1 MNIVQHS
8 TARRVR
14 DALVT
19 TAMAGASVAGLLGTG
34 AAQASTA
41 GHRVAGIVVIDSC
54 TGVSGK
60 ITYSPGLRKTKV
72 KAEHAVLS
80 GTTSGCT
87 DATQGPMSGT
97 GTFTAVLSGK
107 ASLAAEN
114 FKGTFTINWP
124 VSSGF
129 NPSTGTL
136 SVTDSNGMENVSGTV
151 TGGAD
156 TGTVLAMQYVITGD
170 KGSGTKKHP
179 VTAQAFVNSQSLTLS
194 RNEG

>member
-1 MNIVQHS
+1 MNTIQHS

-14 DALVT
+14 AALVT
-19 TAMAGASVAGLLGTG
+19 TAIAGASVAGLLGTG

-41 GHRVAGIVVIDSC
+41 SHRVAGIVIVDEC
-54 TGVSGK
+54 TGVLGK

-72 KAEHAVLS
+72 KAERAVLS
-80 GTTSGCT
+80 GTISGCT

-97 GTFTAVLSGK
+97 GTLTAILSGK

-114 FKGTFTINWP
+114 FSGTFTINWP

-136 SVTDSNGMENVSGTV
+136 TVRDSNGMENVSGSV

-156 TGTVLAMQYVITGD
+156 TGTVLAMQYVISGD
-170 KGSGTKKHP
+170 KGSGSKKRP
-179 VTAQAFVNSQSLTLS
+179 VTLQTFDNSQSLTLS